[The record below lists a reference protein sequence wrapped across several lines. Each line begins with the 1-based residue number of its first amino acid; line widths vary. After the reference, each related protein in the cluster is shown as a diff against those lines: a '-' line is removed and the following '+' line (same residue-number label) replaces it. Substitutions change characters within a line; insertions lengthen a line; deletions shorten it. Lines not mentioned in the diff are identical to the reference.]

1 MDEKIPINK
10 GNYDMETPERLA
22 RFEEYRALGWE
33 AGYRAYRRNWVEY
46 AKNQYVSEYP
56 LLVDIELST
65 VCNLHCPMC
74 YTITE
79 DFKKSVRRQF
89 MSMEL
94 FHKIVDEIG
103 GKVPA
108 VRLSLRGEPTLH
120 PDFVSCIR
128 ACKERGI
135 GEVSFLTN
143 ASTLTKDRFIEFAE
157 AGADWITVSI
167 DGIGETY
174 ESIRRPLRFADTLKR
189 LQDIHEVKA
198 QRGWKRPVIK
208 IQSIWPAIQAD
219 PSAFYNTY
227 APYVDLVAF
236 NPLIS
241 GYSSHENSGVVY
253 LEDFSCPQLYQRLVI
268 GADGRV
274 LLCANDEEGRRVL
287 GDMNQQSV
295 YEIWHGEPIETI
307 RALHKKNAFREV
319 DVCRDCYLPRE
330 TEDEYAFVNGRKIVV
345 KNYVSREE
353 PQGAP
358 D

>member
-295 YEIWHGEPIETI
+295 YEIWHGEPIEII
-307 RALHKKNAFREV
+307 RALHRKNAFREV

>member
-1 MDEKIPINK
+1 
-10 GNYDMETPERLA
+10 
-22 RFEEYRALGWE
+22 
-33 AGYRAYRRNWVEY
+33 
-46 AKNQYVSEYP
+46 
-56 LLVDIELST
+56 
-65 VCNLHCPMC
+65 
-74 YTITE
+74 
-79 DFKKSVRRQF
+79 

-268 GADGRV
+268 GAGGRV

-307 RALHKKNAFREV
+307 RALHRKNAFREV

>member
-174 ESIRRPLRFADTLKR
+174 ESIRRPLRFADTLKK

-274 LLCANDEEGRRVL
+274 LLCANDEEGRRIL

-295 YEIWHGEPIETI
+295 YEIWHGEPIEI
-307 RALHKKNAFREV
+307 VRALHRKNAFREV